1 MSDKRHS
8 DKRHFSLNTYP
19 RPKSD
24 FFDAD
29 DEPAIEVIPGILRQ
43 GQIAILAGAF
53 GVGKSPLILDL
64 AVRVTLG
71 LEWGDEDVKQ
81 RPVIL
86 FDFES
91 TRAQIIRGVRNVCKR
106 LHEPLP
112 AVPDEFEPILSHDLP
127 PQPGGVKYSRP
138 TAPTEWLASA
148 LKRKPDA
155 LVVIDPIELMFQF
168 DKLKGKDILDL
179 YAGLRDLLRKFPEA
193 SILSTFNLRKRDRK
207 TRKANLLLES
217 RDWLDEISGSADIV
231 NRCDVRLG
239 FDFGDGDGEEND
251 LRILNGVRRG
261 ELMNP
266 ILLRPIGD
274 SPEEMAGF
282 ERVPPEEI
290 ELRRAL
296 TTRQL
301 EYWRI
306 LPRRFR
312 FGKVASRVVPKSSLH
327 RLIQK
332 AISLG
337 LLKRDKTT
345 YCKVCS

>member
-1 MSDKRHS
+1 M
-8 DKRHFSLNTYP
+8 TMYP
-19 RPKSD
+19 RPEPD

-29 DEPAIEVIPGILRQ
+29 DEPAFEVIPGILRE
-43 GQIAILAGAF
+43 GQIAILGGAY

-64 AVRVTLG
+64 VVRVALG
-71 LEWGDEDVKQ
+71 LKWGDEQILK

-91 TRAQIIRGVRNVCKR
+91 TRNQITRGVKNICER
-106 LHEPLP
+106 LDESLPL
-112 AVPDEFEPILSHDLP
+112 VPDDFEPVLSHDRPLP
-127 PQPGGVKYSRP
+127 SAAVKSSRTIEP
-138 TAPTEWLASA
+138 DGRLASA
-148 LKRKPDA
+148 LERKPDA
-155 LVVIDPIELMFQF
+155 LLVIDPIELMFQF
-168 DKLKGKDILDL
+168 DKLKGRDILDL
-179 YAGLRDLLRKFPEA
+179 YQGLRDLLRKFPGA
-193 SILSTFNLRKRDRK
+193 SILATFNLRKRDRK
-207 TRKANLLLES
+207 TRRANLLLEP

-239 FDFGDGDGEEND
+239 FDFDDSEEDNV
-251 LRILNGVRRG
+251 RILNGVRRG
-261 ELMNP
+261 EPMSP
-266 ILLRPIGD
+266 VLLRPIGD
-274 SPEEMAGF
+274 SPDEIAGF

-312 FGKVASRVVPKSSLH
+312 FGKVAGRVVPKSSLH